1 MMSTSNLRIL
11 DASIR
16 ERLLESPEEVK
27 GALRHHFHC
36 PGQLDLANADEI
48 IKLKTFRRDFLE
60 NFQDSTTIFVII

>member
-1 MMSTSNLRIL
+1 MTTSNLGIL

-27 GALRHHFHC
+27 GALRHHFHR

-60 NFQDSTTIFVII
+60 NFQDSATIFVII

>member
-1 MMSTSNLRIL
+1 MTTSNLRIL

-27 GALRHHFHC
+27 GALRHHSHR